1 MKRIRVPLSLLS
13 ALLTF
18 CSTVPA
24 QNKISI
30 QPASGW
36 GIIKPYRQRTV
47 PPPDFNNSGRLENLV
62 RAGKL
67 YLSAPDVV
75 ALAIENNLD
84 VEIQRYGPILADEVI
99 RRAQGGGTLRDVTTP
114 VSPGAT
120 SVSSTGVANVTTLG
134 SSVSATQGAAVISAT
149 GPALPTL
156 DPNLSANI
164 SFGHLTNPVSNTF
177 STIVNAV
184 QTNSHLYNFS
194 YSQGFAAGT
203 NFSLSFNNQRL
214 QQNILTNV
222 LNPSTTSSIDFQI
235 SQNLLNGL
243 GLAVNRRYIK
253 VAKNNREVS
262 DLQFK
267 QQLITTISSVLN
279 LYWDLVAFD
288 ENVRVAQQ
296 ALDTAQRLYEDNK
309 KQVQI
314 GTLAPIEVTRA
325 EAEVAT
331 DKQNLLVAET
341 NVLQQET
348 ILKNSLSKNGVA
360 SPTLAEV
367 RIVPVDKIRIPEQES
382 MPEIDKLVTEA
393 TQNRPELQ
401 QSRLNIESAKASMVG
416 SRNALRPTLQAFA
429 ELTNNGLTGSPQ
441 FYTSPTTGFQLGPDP
456 YFVGGYGN
464 AIAQIFRRNF
474 PSYSAGFALNIPLR
488 NRANQADYVT
498 DQLTLRQSE
507 LQLRKSL
514 NGVRVDVQNAV
525 IGVQQA
531 RAGYESSVK
540 ARILQQQTLDAEKKK
555 YSLGASTVYQVIQ
568 DQRDLATAQGNEVQ
582 AEATYVHARIAF
594 DQALGRTLAAN
605 NVSLTEALAG
615 KVNRVS
621 SIPEN
626 LPTAPEENKPAI
638 PNPSQNASGAGTPDA
653 SPNQGR

>member
-13 ALLTF
+13 ALLVF
-18 CSTVPA
+18 CSTLPA

-30 QPASGW
+30 EPASGW
-36 GIIKPYRQRTV
+36 GIIKPYQQRTV
-47 PPPDFNNSGRLENLV
+47 PPADFNNSGRLETLV

-84 VEIQRYGPILADEVI
+84 VEIQRYGPILAEEVI
-99 RRAQGGGTLRDVTTP
+99 RRAKGGGTLRDVTTA
-114 VSPGAT
+114 VAAGAN
-120 SVSSTGVANVTTLG
+120 SVSSTGVANITTLG
-134 SSVSATQGAAVISAT
+134 SSVGTTQGAAVISAT
-149 GPALPTL
+149 GPALPNL
-156 DPNLSANI
+156 DPNISANL
-164 SFGHLTNPVSNTF
+164 SFGHSTNPVSNTF

-184 QTNSHLYNFS
+184 QTNSRVYNFT
-194 YSQGFAAGT
+194 YSQGFASGT
-203 NFSLSFNNQRL
+203 NFSLAFNNQHL

-235 SQNLLNGL
+235 SQNLLNGF

-253 VAKNNREVS
+253 VAKNNRKAT

-267 QQLITTISSVLN
+267 QQLITTIASVLN

-367 RIVPVDKIRIPEQES
+367 RIVPIDRIRVPDQETLPEVS
-382 MPEIDKLVTEA
+382 KLVEEA
-393 TQNRPELQ
+393 TANRPEIQ
-401 QSRLNIESAKASMVG
+401 QSRLNIDSSKISMVG

-464 AIAQIFRRNF
+464 AISQIFRRNF

-507 LQLRKSL
+507 LQLQKSL

-531 RAGYESSVK
+531 RAGYESAVK

-568 DQRDLATAQGNEVQ
+568 DQRDLATAQGTEVQ
-582 AEATYVHARIAF
+582 AEATYIHSRIAF
-594 DQALGRTLAAN
+594 DQALGRTLTAN
-605 NVSLTEALAG
+605 NVSLTEALEG
-615 KVNRVS
+615 KVKRVS
-621 SIPEN
+621 GIPEN
-626 LPTAPEENKPAI
+626 LPNAPEENKPAI
-638 PNPSQNASGAGTPDA
+638 PNTAI
-653 SPNQGR
+653 PNQGR

>member
-1 MKRIRVPLSLLS
+1 MKRIRVPLSLFS
-13 ALLTF
+13 AFLIF
-18 CSTVPA
+18 CTTLPA

-30 QPASGW
+30 EPASGW
-36 GIIKPYRQRTV
+36 GIVRPYRQRTV
-47 PPPDFNNSGRLENLV
+47 AAADLNNSGRLESLI

-67 YLSAPDVV
+67 YLSAQDVV

-84 VEIQRYGPILADEVI
+84 VEIQRYGPLLAEEVI
-99 RRAQGGGTLRDVTTP
+99 RRAQGGGTLRDITTTVAAGP
-114 VSPGAT
+114 T
-120 SVSSTGVANVTTLG
+120 SVSSTGVANVTTIG
-134 SSVSATQGAAVISAT
+134 SSVAATQGAAVISAT
-149 GPALPTL
+149 GPALPNL
-156 DPNLSANI
+156 DPNFSANI

-177 STIVNAV
+177 TTIVNAV
-184 QTNSHLYNFS
+184 QTNSHVFNFS
-194 YSQGFAAGT
+194 YSQGFATGT
-203 NFSLSFNNQRL
+203 SYVLSFNNQHL

-222 LNPSTTSSIDFQI
+222 LNPSTSSALDLQI
-235 SQNLLNGL
+235 SQNLLNGF

-253 VAKNNREVS
+253 VAKNNRKFS

-267 QQLITTISSVLN
+267 QQLITTISSILN

-348 ILKNSLSKNGVA
+348 ILKNTLSKNGVA
-360 SPTLAEV
+360 SPTLADV
-367 RIVPVDKIRIPEQES
+367 RIVPVEKIRVPDEETL
-382 MPEIDKLVTEA
+382 PDVNRLVDEA
-393 TQNRPELQ
+393 TRNRPEIQ
-401 QSRLNIESAKASMVG
+401 QSRLNIESSKLSMVG

-441 FYTSPTTGFQLGPDP
+441 SYTSPTTGFTLGPDP
-456 YFVGGYGN
+456 YFVGTYSN

-507 LQLRKSL
+507 LQLQKSL
-514 NGVRVDVQNAV
+514 NGVRVDVQNAM
-525 IGVQQA
+525 IGIQQA
-531 RAGYESSVK
+531 RAGYESAVK

-582 AEATYVHARIAF
+582 AQATYVHARIAF
-594 DQALGRTLAAN
+594 DQALGRTLDAN
-605 NVSLTEALAG
+605 NVSITEAMQG
-615 KVNRVS
+615 KVSRVS
-621 SIPEN
+621 GLPQD
-626 LPTAPEENKPAI
+626 LPTAPDEEKPAI
-638 PNPSQNASGAGTPDA
+638 PNPNQA
-653 SPNQGR
+653 PNQGR

>member
-1 MKRIRVPLSLLS
+1 L
-13 ALLTF
+13 
-18 CSTVPA
+18 PA
-24 QNKISI
+24 QDKIAI
-30 QPASGW
+30 EPARGW
-36 GIIKPYRQRTV
+36 GIISPYRQRVV
-47 PPPDFNNSGRLENLV
+47 PPADLSNSGRLESLV

-67 YLSAPDVV
+67 YLSAQDVV

-99 RRAQGGGTLRDVTTP
+99 RRASGGGTLRDVITP
-114 VSPGAT
+114 VAAGAT

-134 SSVSATQGAAVISAT
+134 SSVAATSGAAVISAT
-149 GPALPTL
+149 GPALPNL

-164 SFGHLTNPVSNTF
+164 SFGHSTNPVSNTF
-177 STIVNAV
+177 TTIVNAV
-184 QTNSHLYNFS
+184 QTNSRLFNFA
-194 YSQGFAAGT
+194 YSQGFASGT
-203 NFSLSFNNQRL
+203 NFQLSFNNQRL

-222 LNPSTTSSIDFQI
+222 LNPSTTSSIDLQI
-235 SQNLLNGL
+235 SQNLLNGF
-243 GLAVNRRYIK
+243 GFAVNRRYIR
-253 VAKNNREVS
+253 VAKNNLKSS

-279 LYWDLVAFD
+279 LYWDLVAFN

-331 DKQNLLVAET
+331 DKQNLLVAQT

-367 RIVPVDKIRIPEQES
+367 RIVPIDKIRIPDQETL
-382 MPEIDKLVTEA
+382 PAVADLVQEA
-393 TQNRPELQ
+393 TQNRPEIQ
-401 QSRLNIESAKASMVG
+401 QSRINIESSKISMVG

-441 FYTSPTTGFQLGPDP
+441 FYTSPTTGFRLGPDP

-464 AIAQIFRRNF
+464 SISQIFRRNF

-507 LQLRKSL
+507 LQLQKSL
-514 NGVRVDVQNAV
+514 NAVRVDVQNAV

-531 RAGYESSVK
+531 RAGYESAVK

-555 YSLGASTVYQVIQ
+555 YALGASTVYQVIQ
-568 DQRDLATAQGNEVQ
+568 DQRDLATAQGTEVQ
-582 AEATYVHARIAF
+582 AEATYVHAKIAF
-594 DQALGRTLAAN
+594 DQALGRTLATN
-605 NVSLTEALAG
+605 NVSLAEAEKG
-615 KVNRVS
+615 KVSRVS
-621 SIPEN
+621 GLPEN
-626 LPTAPEENKPAI
+626 LPTAPSENQPAI
-638 PNPSQNASGAGTPDA
+638 PNPNENLS
-653 SPNQGR
+653 NQGK